1 MDRDSVFRRFTVS
14 PASGGAAFIESEVGQ
29 GTSIKLFLPR
39 ASTHSAARCSAAYRV
54 EPASAPFRIPLVEDD
69 DEVAEPTTELLRDI
83 GLQVLRVS
91 DGKSALATFERDPT
105 IEMVMSDIVMPGGM
119 SGEI

>member
-14 PASGGAAFIESEVGQ
+14 PASGGAALIESEVGQ
-29 GTSIKLFLPR
+29 GTSIKLFLPW

-105 IEMVMSDIVMPGGM
+105 IEMVIVMPGGM

>member
-1 MDRDSVFRRFTVS
+1 MTKS
-14 PASGGAAFIESEVGQ
+14 PNR
-29 GTSIKLFLPR
+29 P
-39 ASTHSAARCSAAYRV
+39 
-54 EPASAPFRIPLVEDD
+54 
-69 DEVAEPTTELLRDI
+69 TELLRDI

-105 IEMVMSDIVMPGGM
+105 IEMVIVMPGGM